1 MSHSS
6 RVERTQIGHE
16 STSDN
21 MRRGQFERHQWLF
34 QMMHDQ
40 RSNRAAST
48 GSEIQNSQCMKVHL
62 HDQGAV
68 LVTVFIEGVQLGDG
82 VIKCLSQNKL
92 DNIIIP
98 RVNAHQITRQLDWLE
113 KSMKIQR
120 RFEGSWKITQSKIL
134 LWNFN

>member
-1 MSHSS
+1 MVMKDLNHYNT
-6 RVERTQIGHE
+6 VQVYTQYRTGYYLH
-16 STSDN
+16 N
-21 MRRGQFERHQWLF
+21 
-34 QMMHDQ
+34 
-40 RSNRAAST
+40 
-48 GSEIQNSQCMKVHL
+48 QC
-62 HDQGAV
+62 AV